1 MKKMLDLCA
10 GFGGQSEAFHLG
22 GWEVMRL
29 DNNPLLSEVEN
40 MEIFDIYDESLDDLW
55 LSDVHVE
62 YVHAGPT
69 CREFSLAYNA
79 PRSQAI
85 HTGTGDDYY
94 PTEGVKLVKRCKQ
107 IIDYIQPSYWSI
119 ENVRGSIKYL
129 TPFLGEPRLIVGPYV
144 YWGNFPLFDINVAEL
159 PSKSELDKRHS
170 PLRSNHR
177 AQCPLALSQAFFD
190 AMESQKSINDY

>member
-10 GFGGQSEAFHLG
+10 GFGGHSEAFHLG

-40 MEIFDIYDESLDDLW
+40 MEIFDLYDESLDDLW

-69 CREFSLAYNA
+69 CLQFSTAYNA
-79 PRSQAI
+79 PAPTAQRN
-85 HTGTGDDYY
+85 GEEYY
-94 PTEGVKLVKRCKQ
+94 PVEGVRLVKRCKQ
-107 IIDYIQPSYWSI
+107 IIDYIQPCFWII

-129 TPFLGEPRLIVGPYV
+129 VPILGEPRLIVGPYV
-144 YWGNFPLFDINVAEL
+144 YWGNFPLFDLDVALL
-159 PSKSELDKRHS
+159 PSKADLDKRHS
-170 PLRSNHR
+170 PLRMNHR

-190 AMESQKSINDY
+190 AMESQKSITDY